1 MPKKKN
7 FYFTDA
13 TQQAIVDYQNES
25 NSEIR
30 NRIYHDHIHKIFLRL
45 VENLIHTYKIY
56 HFREPL
62 DNVKNDTISFM
73 VIKIPEYDET
83 RGRAFSWFGT
93 IAKRSLIGR
102 SNQNYKQTKI
112 HVQIDSDEY
121 VPPNDIVKS
130 RPLDEIADA
139 ENNQELLDYIIK
151 YFENNLDEIFVKQ
164 KEIRIAESI
173 IELMRRKDDIEVFSK
188 KFLWILVRERSGVR
202 TQEITKTVNIM
213 KIHYKKIAAE
223 YYLRGWVDCSMPF
236 SGSVALRPY
245 QR

>member
-7 FYFTDA
+7 FYFTTE
-13 TQQAIVDYQNES
+13 TQQKIVEYQQENDPVV
-25 NSEIR
+25 R
-30 NRIYHDHIHKIFLRL
+30 NRIYHDHIHKVFLRL

-73 VIKIPEYDET
+73 VFKIPEYDEK

-102 SNQNYKQTKI
+102 SNQNYKRTKT

-121 VPPNDIVKS
+121 VPPIDSVRSKT
-130 RPLDEIADA
+130 LDEIADA
-139 ENNQELLDYIIK
+139 ENNQELLDYIIA
-151 YFENNLDEIFVKQ
+151 YFENNLTEIFVKH
-164 KEIRIAESI
+164 KEILIAESI
-173 IELMRRKDDIEVFSK
+173 IELMRRKDDIENFSK

-202 TQEITKTVNIM
+202 TQEITKTVNVM
-213 KIHYKKIAAE
+213 RIHYEKIVAE
-223 YYLRGWVDCSMPF
+223 YHLRGWVDCSMPF

-245 QR
+245 MR